1 MTQAKFLQKVPENK
15 DDSLKH
21 PKIAFTK
28 KALCREINLNVAL
41 HDSKPYTLLRNDPL
55 TFPWVSIT
63 RTLPNWI
70 LFCLRGGK
78 TGRMAVVEPITLC

>member
-28 KALCREINLNVAL
+28 KALCKEINLSVAF
-41 HDSKPYTLLRNDPL
+41 HDPKPSRSTKR
-55 TFPWVSIT
+55 
-63 RTLPNWI
+63 
-70 LFCLRGGK
+70 
-78 TGRMAVVEPITLC
+78 

>member
-28 KALCREINLNVAL
+28 KALCREINHNVAFC
-41 HDSKPYTLLRNDPL
+41 DPKP
-55 TFPWVSIT
+55 FHSI
-63 RTLPNWI
+63 
-70 LFCLRGGK
+70 K
-78 TGRMAVVEPITLC
+78 K